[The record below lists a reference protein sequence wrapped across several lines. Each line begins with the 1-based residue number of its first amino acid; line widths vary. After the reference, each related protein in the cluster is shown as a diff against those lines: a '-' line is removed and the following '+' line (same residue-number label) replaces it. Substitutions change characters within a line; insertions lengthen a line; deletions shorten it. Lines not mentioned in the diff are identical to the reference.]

1 MPEVRTPQAHQHGLN
16 LALLHA
22 TPSAVLTLN
31 ADGRITFLN
40 AAAERLLS
48 VEEQGA
54 AGRPYTEVFGPSLAS
69 RMVGLFQRGMRAQD
83 PHNGRLLEVTLPGG
97 RRALLWATVGPL
109 RDARGALTGAF
120 FVAEERPPYTPALG
134 RADALAVKEQHVREA
149 LERYGATTVA
159 ARSAAPASSVAVGG
173 VRQTVSVLQ
182 ADVRGYTTLA
192 EALEPEEVSRL
203 LLQYHG
209 TAAAALGHAQA
220 TIDRYIGDA
229 IVAFWNAPLAQ
240 ADHPRLALAGA
251 LAVRQATQ
259 AVGRDLEYGIGVH
272 TGEAIVG
279 NIGADQH
286 LHYTAIGDTV
296 NVAAR
301 LQSAAPAGGIFCSA
315 ATLAAAGPGL
325 HATPLGL
332 LTVKG
337 RKQPVEGYA
346 VEGMD

>member
-69 RMVGLFQRGMRAQD
+69 RMVGLFQQGMRAQD

-301 LQSAAPAGGIFCSA
+301 LQSAAPAGGIICSA